1 MSERTL
7 IILKP
12 DTVTRG
18 LLGKVISR
26 FEEKGLKLVGCKMI
40 ELNNEVLE
48 KHYDHLKDKPF
59 FPSIVSYMTSSPVLV
74 QAWEGV
80 EAVDVVRL
88 MIGVTNSRQAQPGTV
103 RGDFAM
109 SIGRNI
115 VHASEDIDAAKV
127 ELERFFDQNELYS
140 YTRADEDKIYED
152 DEK

>member
-1 MSERTL
+1 M
-7 IILKP
+7 
-12 DTVTRG
+12 
-18 LLGKVISR
+18 LGKVISR

>member
-12 DTVTRG
+12 DTVTRW

-26 FEEKGLKLVGCKMI
+26 FEEKWLKLVWCKMI

-74 QAWEGV
+74 QAWEWV

-88 MIGVTNSRQAQPGTV
+88 MIGVTNSRQAQPWTV
-103 RGDFAM
+103 RWDFAM